1 MKKIN
6 YESVVNYLK
15 ITGSVIPQQI
25 NIVQIENVAK
35 IRLTKNCQEK
45 VIENE
50 FNELGN
56 RIEYE
61 YDEVVFEI
69 PYREN
74 ITNDIQSN
82 FEIWFVFGEQ
92 FMQKTEQIKQATLEL
107 EKLIAGKEL
116 PEVNKILAQEL
127 IEREIENIVLGQQL
141 IDIELRLIETYR
153 NSEIKMDSLQAKT
166 LSDMRFHELCIDT
179 YEGCLNRKVELE
191 KEIQGYVRT
200 CFP

>member
-1 MKKIN
+1 M
-6 YESVVNYLK
+6 VNYLK

-25 NIVQIENVAK
+25 NIVQIENIAK

-141 IDIELRLIETYR
+141 ADIELRLI
-153 NSEIKMDSLQAKT
+153 KGGL
-166 LSDMRFHELCIDT
+166 
-179 YEGCLNRKVELE
+179 
-191 KEIQGYVRT
+191 
-200 CFP
+200 